1 MFTIEHDH
9 DETVTTVLDNDGKH
23 EDLQLIIGDKCVYIR
38 QYNHGK
44 KTYDLIEIS
53 PLMFQELLKSME
65 YPEGS
70 YLTTARIQ
78 PDRTT
83 PNGTK
88 IY

>member
-23 EDLQLIIGDKCVYIR
+23 EDLQLIIGDKSVYIR

-53 PLMFQELLKSME
+53 PLMFQELLKSM
-65 YPEGS
+65 
-70 YLTTARIQ
+70 
-78 PDRTT
+78 
-83 PNGTK
+83 
-88 IY
+88 